1 LEDKVFPYIR
11 RFTIDAM
18 VEFCE
23 LAFQQDV
30 LNNPQ
35 NFRPETVERMRNHSL
50 PMQYDYDHFV
60 KHMSAHVKK
69 NMKVESDPGGP
80 RSWPERWL

>member
-1 LEDKVFPYIR
+1 MSSKNKELLRRLVRLEDKVFPYIR

-30 LNNPQ
+30 L
-35 NFRPETVERMRNHSL
+35 
-50 PMQYDYDHFV
+50 
-60 KHMSAHVKK
+60 K
-69 NMKVESDPGGP
+69 
-80 RSWPERWL
+80 